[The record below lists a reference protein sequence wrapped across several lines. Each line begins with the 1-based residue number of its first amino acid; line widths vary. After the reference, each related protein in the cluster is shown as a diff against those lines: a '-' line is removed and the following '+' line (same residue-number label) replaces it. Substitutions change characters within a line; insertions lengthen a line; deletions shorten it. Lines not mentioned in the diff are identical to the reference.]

1 LIAADSPSNLS
12 LVYVL
17 CLPEFDFFRY
27 LPKSAMRETILI
39 IENEVDV
46 AGLLRYNF
54 SKAGFSVLVAG
65 NGIEGL
71 EIVGRNRPDLIVLDL
86 LLPGMNGYAV
96 CKKLKQDSNT
106 VELPILIL
114 TAKAETDERI
124 KGLELGAEDYVTKP
138 FSPRELVLRVRG
150 LLRRSRSSKPT
161 TALEVGPFKVDDT
174 RFDIRL
180 EGRRL
185 DLTMLE
191 FKLLAILIER
201 RGCVQSRESLLSDV
215 WG

>member
-1 LIAADSPSNLS
+1 
-12 LVYVL
+12 
-17 CLPEFDFFRY
+17 
-27 LPKSAMRETILI
+27 MRETILI
-39 IENEVDV
+39 IEDEADV

-124 KGLELGAEDYVTKP
+124 KGFG
-138 FSPRELVLRVRG
+138 
-150 LLRRSRSSKPT
+150 
-161 TALEVGPFKVDDT
+161 T
-174 RFDIRL
+174 RC
-180 EGRRL
+180 RRL
-185 DLTMLE
+185 RDEAL
-191 FKLLAILIER
+191 
-201 RGCVQSRESLLSDV
+201 
-215 WG
+215 